1 MKNQYTKFKIS
12 DEVDLWYEKYKSD
25 FPSGN
30 DSDKD
35 FLEAINIYTGSANVL
50 VNNALRHDITILDG
64 DYMQP
69 IFQKMIDKLP
79 TYYIPDNIIVYRYIS
94 KGLLKEMCHS
104 YPPKTGMVIHDK
116 GFLSTTLIRESVN
129 SYRSGRKQNILLV
142 ISVPSGT
149 KGTYVGHLKDVL
161 SEYEV
166 ILAPN
171 TQLRIDYKIPFCN
184 RYFECTIVN

>member
-1 MKNQYTKFKIS
+1 MKNQYTKFKAA
-12 DEVDLWYEKYKSD
+12 DTVDLWYKKYKSG
-25 FPSGN
+25 FPSDN

-35 FLEAINIYTGSANVL
+35 FLEAINIYTGSANL
-50 VNNALRHDITILDG
+50 PFNNFLRYNKNIEDANTLHLA
-64 DYMQP
+64 P
-69 IFQKMIDKLP
+69 KMINKLP
-79 TYYIPDNIIVYRYIS
+79 TYHIPDNIVVYRYIS
-94 KGLLKEMCHS
+94 NRLLQTMCPS

-184 RYFECTIVN
+184 RYFECTVVN